1 MISKKW
7 TVCAAGAAM
16 LYASG
21 CANFIRNVE
30 STVPEVERK
39 NVSAMYAVRFDP
51 DPPVNTVFPA
61 TAELVEKQL
70 VKNYQVKKTE
80 ALVTPYS
87 GWRKCYEVPCG
98 LVLFPVSIASH
109 IVSAVTFGVYPFSV
123 SGVINDLAFSGMNPF
138 LNWET
143 ESRTALRPISSERVL
158 TDEVTANKVT
168 PLSKVK
174 VRVLSGER
182 SKDFVTDSFGVFKV
196 TLVGISQEDSLFN
209 AARNLEFQV
218 GDNLTPVKSIILSRE
233 FVGKLLRARAT
244 IVAYEMAPSGT
255 KLVHAVK
262 TLEKLNFIQLA
273 YDFEKREL
281 EKYKNDTAFMNDF
294 NKVSME

>member
-1 MISKKW
+1 MASRKL
-7 TVCAAGAAM
+7 TVCVLSAAM
-16 LYASG
+16 LYSSG

-39 NVSAMYAVRFDP
+39 NVSSMYAVRFEP
-51 DPPVNTVFPA
+51 DPPVDTMFPA
-61 TAELVEKQL
+61 TAELIEKQL

-109 IVSAVTFGVYPFSV
+109 VVSAVTFGVYPFSV

-143 ESRTALRPISSERVL
+143 ESRTALHPISSERVL
-158 TDEVTANKVT
+158 TDEVVVNKTT

-174 VRVLSGER
+174 VRVSSGDR
-182 SKDFVTDSFGVFKV
+182 SKDFVTDSFGVFTV
-196 TLVGISQEDSLFN
+196 TLVGISPEESLFN
-209 AARNLEFQV
+209 AARNLDFQV
-218 GDNLTPVKSIILSRE
+218 GDNLTSVKSIILSRE
-233 FVGKLLRARAT
+233 FVGKLLRARAA
-244 IVAYEMAPSGT
+244 IVAYEMAPSGK
-255 KLVHAVK
+255 KLVQTVK
-262 TLEKLNFIQLA
+262 TIEKLNFIRLA

>member
-1 MISKKW
+1 
-7 TVCAAGAAM
+7 M
-16 LYASG
+16 LFSSG
-21 CANFIRNVE
+21 CANHIRNVE
-30 STVPEVERK
+30 STIPEVERK
-39 NVSAMYAVRFDP
+39 DISSMYTVRFEP
-51 DPPVNTVFPA
+51 EPPVNTVFPA

-109 IVSAVTFGVYPFSV
+109 VVSAVTFGVYPFSV

-143 ESRTALRPISSERVL
+143 ESRTTLRPISSERVL
-158 TDEVTANKVT
+158 TDEVVANKIT

-174 VRVLSGER
+174 VRVSSGER

-196 TLVGISQEDSLFN
+196 TLVGISPEDSIFN
-209 AARNLEFQV
+209 AARNLDFQV
-218 GDNLTPVKSIILSRE
+218 GDNLTPVKSVILSRE
-233 FVGKLLRARAT
+233 FVGKLLRARAV
-244 IVAYEMAPSGT
+244 IVAYEMAPSGK
-255 KLVHAVK
+255 KLVNAVK
-262 TLEKLNFIQLA
+262 TIEKLNFIQLA

-281 EKYKNDTAFMNDF
+281 EKHKNDTAFMNDF